1 MIVRLAVGYL
11 NRSLPE
17 SLFPCETHW
26 ISTTEIVVLQ
36 HKFIE
41 LKSKQGIFYFVIYF
55 QMAQKAGLM
64 PNKDFFA
71 EEKTADPTKKYNT
84 YWDETSIDVQWL
96 QRQKKSYR
104 ANLMKSIA

>member
-1 MIVRLAVGYL
+1 
-11 NRSLPE
+11 
-17 SLFPCETHW
+17 
-26 ISTTEIVVLQ
+26 
-36 HKFIE
+36 
-41 LKSKQGIFYFVIYF
+41 
-55 QMAQKAGLM
+55 MAQKAGLM